1 MHATFRFGIDGLAD
15 LDLANGTWLA
25 ECGTPAQPALDD
37 LRAAVDAVLAEP
49 LSYPPLARSATPGD
63 RVVLVLEQAVPQA
76 DAIVAGVVAHLLQ
89 AGVDPDGILVLRTLA
104 DLRLGVPD
112 PCRLLSEDVRLRVTL
127 LTHDP
132 ANRQQLA
139 YLAAAED
146 GTPILLNRAIVEADV
161 VLPVGCLGD
170 RRAVDYH
177 GIHAAVCPTFSDQ
190 RTLMRLCSPDL
201 LKLRT
206 GRRRQRL
213 KFCNDV
219 GWLLGVS
226 FTIQVVPGPGEG
238 VLHVLAGEVGAVR
251 RRGRELYERAW
262 VGSVPR
268 RASLVVAALSG
279 GAPRQTWHDVGR
291 ALAAATALVEEGG
304 AIALC
309 CDLAAEPGPAIRQLA
324 DSRSRR
330 AALCR
335 IRKDRPEDALAAM
348 QLAGALD
355 RAEMV
360 YLLSRLDDAL
370 VEQLDMAPLAR
381 PAELARLARRHSS
394 CIVLSNAGRAAVT
407 AEAD

>member
-1 MHATFRFGIDGLAD
+1 MHATFRFGIDGLVD
-15 LDLANGTWLA
+15 LELANGTWLA
-25 ECGTPAQPALDD
+25 ECGTPAEPPLED
-37 LRAAVDAVLAEP
+37 LRAAVDAALAEP

-76 DAIVAGVVAHLLQ
+76 DAIVAGVVAHLMR

-104 DLRLGVPD
+104 DVQAEVPD
-112 PCRLLSEDVRLRVTL
+112 PCRLLSEAVRSRITL

-132 ANRQQLA
+132 ADRQQLA

-170 RRAVDYH
+170 RRAPDYH
-177 GIHAAVCPTFSDQ
+177 GIYAAVYPTFSDH
-190 RTLMRLCSPDL
+190 RTLMRFRFPDL
-201 LKLRT
+201 LKPRK
-206 GRRRQRL
+206 GL
-213 KFCNDV
+213 KKQLVKSCNDV

-238 VLHVLAGEVGAVR
+238 VLHALAGEVGAVR
-251 RRGRELYERAW
+251 RRGRKLYERAW

-279 GAPRQTWHDVGR
+279 GPPRQTWHDVGR

-309 CDLAAEPGPAIRQLA
+309 CELAAEPGPAVRQLA
-324 DSRSRR
+324 DSGSRR
-330 AALCR
+330 DAICQ
-335 IRKDRPEDALAAM
+335 IRKDRPEDALAAA
-348 QLAGALD
+348 QLADALD
-355 RAEMV
+355 RVHV

-370 VEQLDMAPLAR
+370 VEQLGVVPLAR
-381 PAELARLARRHSS
+381 PAELVRLARRHSS
-394 CIVLSNAGRAAVT
+394 CIVLSNAARATVT